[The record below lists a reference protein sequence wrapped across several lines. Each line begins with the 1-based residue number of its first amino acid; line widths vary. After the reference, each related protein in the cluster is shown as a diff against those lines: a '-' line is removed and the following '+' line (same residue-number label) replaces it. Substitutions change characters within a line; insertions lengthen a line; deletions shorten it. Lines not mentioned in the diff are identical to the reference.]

1 MYNKNQFM
9 KNLLFVLLISIH
21 LPLLAQE
28 NQPQKLV
35 EDFFTAFHAKD
46 TLELKELCHSEII
59 LQTIANTKEG
69 NTLEDQSYDDFL
81 KSIASIPANM
91 KFEER
96 ILQYKVEM
104 DGNLAHVW
112 TPYEFYINEKF
123 SHRGANSFTLFN
135 DNGKWQIIH
144 LIDTRRKK

>member
-9 KNLLFVLLISIH
+9 KNLLFVLLITFQ

-35 EDFFTAFHAKD
+35 EDFFIAFHAKD
-46 TLELKELCHSEII
+46 TVGLKELCHSEII

-69 NTLEDQSYDDFL
+69 NVLENQSYPDFL
-81 KSIASIPANM
+81 KSIGSIPQNM

-96 ILQYKVEM
+96 ILEYKVAL

-123 SHRGANSFTLFN
+123 SHRGANSFTLYN

>member
-1 MYNKNQFM
+1 M
-9 KNLLFVLLISIH
+9 KNLLFVLLITFQ

-35 EDFFTAFHAKD
+35 EDFFIAFHAKD
-46 TLELKELCHSEII
+46 TVGLKELCHSEII

-69 NTLEDQSYDDFL
+69 NVLENQSYLDFL
-81 KSIASIPANM
+81 KSIASIPQNM

-96 ILQYKVEM
+96 ILEYKVAL

-123 SHRGANSFTLFN
+123 SHRGANSFTLYN

>member
-1 MYNKNQFM
+1 M
-9 KNLLFVLLISIH
+9 KNLLFLLVIFFH
-21 LPLLAQE
+21 LSLLAQE

-35 EDFFTAFHAKD
+35 EDFFSAFHAKD
-46 TLELKELCHSEII
+46 TVGLKELCHSEII

-69 NTLEDQSYDDFL
+69 NVLENQSYPDFL
-81 KSIASIPANM
+81 KSIGSIPQNM

-96 ILQYKVEM
+96 ILEYKVAL

-123 SHRGANSFTLFN
+123 SHRGANSFTLYN

>member
-9 KNLLFVLLISIH
+9 KNLLFVLLITFQ

-35 EDFFTAFHAKD
+35 EDFFIAFHAKD
-46 TLELKELCHSEII
+46 TVGLKELCHSEII

-69 NTLEDQSYDDFL
+69 NVLENQSYPDFL
-81 KSIASIPANM
+81 KSIASIPQNM

-96 ILQYKVEM
+96 ILEYKVAL

-123 SHRGANSFTLFN
+123 SHRGANSFTLYN

>member
-1 MYNKNQFM
+1 M
-9 KNLLFVLLISIH
+9 KNLLFVLLITFQ

-35 EDFFTAFHAKD
+35 EDFFIAFHAKD
-46 TLELKELCHSEII
+46 TVGLKELCHSEII

-69 NTLEDQSYDDFL
+69 NVLENQSYPDFL
-81 KSIASIPANM
+81 KSIGSIPQNM

-96 ILQYKVEM
+96 ILEYKVAL

-123 SHRGANSFTLFN
+123 SHRGANSFTLYN

>member
-1 MYNKNQFM
+1 M
-9 KNLLFVLLISIH
+9 KNLLIIILFLIYFPIN
-21 LPLLAQE
+21 AQDLH
-28 NQPQKLV
+28 PKKV
-35 EDFFTAFHAKD
+35 IEDFFIAFHAKD
-46 TLELKELCHSEII
+46 TITLKEWCHPEII
-59 LQTIANTKEG
+59 MQTIANTKEG
-69 NTLEDQSYDDFL
+69 NKIETNEFSSFL
-81 KSIASIPANM
+81 KSIASIPVNM

-96 ILQYKVEM
+96 ILNYNVQI

-123 SHRGANSFTLFN
+123 SHMGANSFTLYN

>member
-1 MYNKNQFM
+1 M
-9 KNLLFVLLISIH
+9 KNLLIIILFLIYF
-21 LPLLAQE
+21 PLNAQDLH
-28 NQPQKLV
+28 PKKV
-35 EDFFTAFHAKD
+35 IEDFFIAFHAKD
-46 TLELKELCHSEII
+46 TITLKEWCHPEII
-59 LQTIANTKEG
+59 MQTIANTKEG
-69 NTLEDQSYDDFL
+69 NKIETNEFSSFL
-81 KSIASIPANM
+81 KSIASIPVNM

-96 ILQYKVEM
+96 ILNYNVQI

-123 SHRGANSFTLFN
+123 SHMGANSFTLYN

>member
-1 MYNKNQFM
+1 
-9 KNLLFVLLISIH
+9 
-21 LPLLAQE
+21 
-28 NQPQKLV
+28 
-35 EDFFTAFHAKD
+35 
-46 TLELKELCHSEII
+46 
-59 LQTIANTKEG
+59 
-69 NTLEDQSYDDFL
+69 LEDQSNDDFL
-81 KSIASIPANM
+81 KSIVSIPANM

-96 ILQYKVEM
+96 ILQYKVEI

-123 SHRGANSFTLFN
+123 SHRGANSFTLYN